1 MPLNRGS
8 SLAVLALAFMACA
21 PETPTSSNAD
31 LAPALAT
38 QSADELADRYIVVF
52 RPGTANADRLTTDMA
67 RGGTVHF
74 RYRTALQGFAA
85 TLPGAA
91 LEGIRRNPNVAFV
104 ESDAVMTMSAITQS
118 NATWGLDRIDQRG
131 LPLSSTYTYDAS
143 GAGVHAYI
151 IDTGIL
157 SSHVDFG
164 GRVGSGFTAITD
176 GRGTTDCNGHG
187 THVSG
192 TVGGTTWGVAKSVQ
206 LVPVRVLNCRGSG
219 TTSGVIA
226 GIDWVAANAI
236 KPAVANMSLGGGA
249 STALDNALLAAVN
262 AGITFVVAAGNE
274 NADACNSSPARAP
287 SAITVGST
295 TSTDARSSF
304 SNFGTCLDLFA
315 PGSGITSAWS
325 TGNTATNTI
334 SGTSMASPHVA
345 GAAAVYLSAN
355 QSATPNQV
363 TTALVNGATTGVVG
377 GAGNGSPNLLLFSG
391 VVTGGGGGD
400 TPPPPPP
407 PADVVVHVADI
418 SAATQTKGKNWSAVV
433 TIAVVDADG
442 APVSGA
448 TVTGS
453 WNPGGT
459 VSCSTSGSGS
469 CDASSPNYRNDA
481 SATFTVTGISG
492 NGLTY
497 NAGANAESS
506 ITVDRP

>member
-8 SLAVLALAFMACA
+8 SLAVLALAVLACA

-38 QSADELADRYIVVF
+38 QSADVLADRYIVVF

-104 ESDAVMTMSAITQS
+104 ESDAVMTMSATTQS
-118 NATWGLDRIDQRG
+118 PATWGLDRIDQRA
-131 LPLSSTYTYDAS
+131 LPLSNSYSYDAS

-157 SSHVDFG
+157 SSHVEFG
-164 GRVGSGFTAITD
+164 GRVGSGFTAVN
-176 GRGTTDCNGHG
+176 GKPTTEDCNGHG

-192 TVGGTTWGVAKSVQ
+192 TVGGSTWGVAKEVT
-206 LVPVRVLNCRGSG
+206 LIPVRVLGCNGSG

-226 GIDWVAANAI
+226 GIDWVAANAVL
-236 KPAVANMSLGGGA
+236 PAVANMSLGGGA
-249 STALDNALLAAVN
+249 STALDNALAAAVD

-287 SAITVGST
+287 IAITVGST
-295 TSTDARSSF
+295 TSSDARSSF

-325 TGNTATNTI
+325 TSNTATNTI

-355 QSATPNQV
+355 QSASPSQV
-363 TTALVNGATTGVVG
+363 TAALVNGATTGVVG

-391 VVTGGGGGD
+391 GGGN

-418 SAATQTKGKNWSAVV
+418 SAATQTKGKNWSATA

-459 VSCSTSGSGS
+459 VSCSTSASGS

-492 NGLTY
+492 SGLTY

>member
-8 SLAVLALAFMACA
+8 SLAVLALAVLACA
-21 PETPTSSNAD
+21 PDTPTSSNAD

-38 QSADELADRYIVVF
+38 QPTDVLADRYIVVF
-52 RPGTANADRLTTDMA
+52 RPGAADADRLTTDLA

-74 RYRTALQGFAA
+74 RYRTVLQGFAA
-85 TLPGAA
+85 TLPGSA

-104 ESDAVMTMSAITQS
+104 ESDAVMTMSATTQS
-118 NATWGLDRIDQRG
+118 PATWGLDRIDQRA
-131 LPLSSTYTYDAS
+131 LPLSNSYSYDAS

-176 GRGTTDCNGHG
+176 GLGTTDCNGHG

-192 TVGGTTWGVAKSVQ
+192 TVGGTTWGVAKAVQ

-249 STALDNALLAAVN
+249 STALDNALSAAVN
-262 AGITFVVAAGNE
+262 AGITFAVAAGNE
-274 NADACNSSPARAP
+274 NADACNSSPARAA

-295 TSTDARSSF
+295 TSSDARSSF

-325 TGNTATNTI
+325 TSNTATNTI

-355 QSATPNQV
+355 PSATPGQV
-363 TTALVNGATTGVVG
+363 TAALVSAATKDVVS

-391 VVTGGGGGD
+391 GGGN

-418 SAATQTKGKNWSAVV
+418 SAATQTKGKNWSAVA

-448 TVTGS
+448 TVTGN

-469 CDASSPNYRNDA
+469 CAVSSPNYRNNA

-497 NAGANAESS
+497 NAGANAENS